1 MLKKIYFIFMLI
13 LSLGLMGCAGT
24 YQVLVNGYVDPK
36 TPAPF
41 APGAAFFVIGNKD
54 AQNPLLEKEV
64 KEKSARLL
72 EKMGY
77 RLAPFEKAE
86 YYLLFAYGIG
96 AGRPVVTMPDY
107 TFGFGIGAGLGS
119 GYYGRRN
126 YVFGGPFFGGY
137 YPYPAVSTERAYDRW
152 LILSVIDAKHYRE
165 KGDFRTLWVGEAR
178 SSGTSSDLREMI
190 NYLLV
195 AAFEQFGKDTK
206 KAVGVDL
213 ERTDPRVK
221 DLEK

>member
-1 MLKKIYFIFMLI
+1 MLKKICSLCLLI
-13 LSLGLMGCAGT
+13 LGLGLTGCAAT

-36 TPAPF
+36 APAPF

-77 RLAPFEKAE
+77 RLTPFDKAE

-96 AGRPVVTMPDY
+96 AGRPAVTMPDY
-107 TFGFGIGAGLGS
+107 SIGIGIGAGYP
-119 GYYGRRN
+119 GYYGGRN
-126 YVFGGPFFGGY
+126 YFFAAPWFSY
-137 YPYPAVSTERAYDRW
+137 YPAITERVYDRW

-178 SSGTSSDLREMI
+178 STGTSSDLREMI

-213 ERTDPRVK
+213 ERADPRVK

>member
-1 MLKKIYFIFMLI
+1 
-13 LSLGLMGCAGT
+13 MGCAT
-24 YQVLVNGYVDPK
+24 PYYVQVNAYVDPK
-36 TPAPF
+36 TPMPF

-54 AQNPLLEKEV
+54 APNPLLEKEV

-77 RLAPFEKAE
+77 RLVSFETAD
-86 YYLLFAYGIG
+86 YYLLCAYGIG
-96 AGRPVVTMPDY
+96 AAQPAFTMPDY
-107 TFGFGIGAGLGS
+107 SFGFGIGGGVGP

-126 YVFGGPFFGGY
+126 YIFGGPFFGGY
-137 YPYPAVSTERAYDRW
+137 YPAVSTERVFDRW
-152 LILSVIDAKHYRE
+152 LFLSVIDAKHYRD

-178 SSGTSSDLREMI
+178 SAGTSSDLREMI

-195 AAFEQFGKDTK
+195 AGFQQFGKDTK

-213 ERTDPRVK
+213 ERADPRIK